1 VINEVGYDRFNVKKD
16 RIYRM
21 LLNFNMG
28 GKDAQIFANPAVL
41 GPTLHREF
49 PEIEGFLRMSKVQ
62 SAEVNISNQVF
73 EEDHIIQA
81 DSSFFDFFSVPVL
94 KGDLKNLLN
103 APHKVVLSVS
113 AAKKYF
119 GDENPIDK
127 IIKIGSDTI
136 GYSVSGVMGDIP
148 VNSHFEASMISS
160 FMTNPESNDQIWM
173 SASFSTYVLLKQNSG
188 YQTVEQ
194 KLPELVQKK
203 IEPEIQQYMG
213 ISLSDFIAK
222 GNRYGFSMQN
232 LKDIHLDSGVIQEF
246 KEAQDPKYLRILGG
260 LALLIVIIASI
271 NFMNLSTAQATR
283 RAKEVG
289 IKKVGGSTRGM
300 LIVQFLT
307 ESYILTFTSLVI
319 ALIIIKLTL
328 PFFNDLISA
337 KLVFNLFANWFTVP
351 LLVIFTL
358 VVGFLSGSY
367 PAIYLSSFNPYEV
380 LKGSVKK
387 SQHNGLLRRI
397 LVVFQFTISILLI
410 IGTIIMFRQIRFMQ
424 KKDLGFNREQIM
436 VINNAWIL
444 GSKVNS
450 FKESV
455 REIPGIVNIVS
466 STAVPG
472 RNNRT
477 SGCKMEGK
485 KDDVLELETNF
496 IDYDYLETYG
506 ITLVKGRD
514 FNKSFTTDQQ
524 ACLINESAIRNFG
537 ITDIEKTRFTKPGGI
552 TGSEYLQVIGVVKN
566 FNFKSLHNQIE
577 PYLFCLKTDE
587 ISGGYL
593 SVKLSAGNYSKTISA
608 IETRWKE
615 FTGNKPLEYYFVDKD
630 FEQMYISEK
639 QNALMAVIFSVLAIF
654 IASLG
659 LFGLTSFTVE
669 QRTKE
674 IGVRKAM
681 GSTMPGVYLVI
692 SKEVMILVSISAL
705 IAWPV
710 IYFIANNWL
719 ENFYYKA
726 ELSAFSFI
734 AGLLIAVC
742 IAVLTISYRIIKAA
756 SINPAQ
762 SLKFE

>member
-1 VINEVGYDRFNVKKD
+1 
-16 RIYRM
+16 
-21 LLNFNMG
+21 
-28 GKDAQIFANPAVL
+28 
-41 GPTLHREF
+41 
-49 PEIEGFLRMSKVQ
+49 MSKV
-62 SAEVNISNQVF
+62 SSVEVNINNQVF
-73 EEDHIIQA
+73 TEDHIVQA

-173 SASFSTYVLLKQNSG
+173 SASFSTYILLKPNSG

-194 KLPELVQKK
+194 KLAELVIKK
-203 IEPEIQQYMG
+203 IEPEIQQFMG

-232 LKDIHLDSGVIQEF
+232 LKDIHLDPGVIQEF

-319 ALIIIKLTL
+319 ALIIIKITL

-337 KLVFNLFANWFTVP
+337 KLVFNLFANWFTIP
-351 LLVIFTL
+351 LLVLFTL

-410 IGTIIMFRQIRFMQ
+410 IGTIIMFRQIKFMQ
-424 KKDLGFNREQIM
+424 KTDLGFSKEQIM
-436 VINNAWIL
+436 VLNNAWIL

-477 SGCKMEGK
+477 SGCRMEGG

-537 ITDIEKTRFTKPGGI
+537 ITDIEKTRFTKPGGL

-630 FEQMYISEK
+630 FEQMYVAEK
-639 QNALMAVIFSVLAIF
+639 QNALMAVIFSGLAIF

-681 GSTMPGVYLVI
+681 GSTMLGVYLVI
-692 SKEVMILVSISAL
+692 SKEVMVLVSISAL

-734 AGLLIAVC
+734 AGLFIAVC